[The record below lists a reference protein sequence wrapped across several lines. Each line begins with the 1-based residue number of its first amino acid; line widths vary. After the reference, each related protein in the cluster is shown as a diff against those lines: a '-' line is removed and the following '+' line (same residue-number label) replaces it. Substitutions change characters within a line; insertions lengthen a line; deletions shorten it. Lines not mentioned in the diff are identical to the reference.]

1 MKTLKE
7 ILSQPLDLESFMVH
21 EHIIGGET
29 VRLIQP
35 QHIGCKW
42 TQDNSIFRSL
52 VIDSNN
58 NIVSAS
64 WKKFV
69 NWGEK
74 PEHFPVPK
82 DITKCELVNKE
93 DGSTAIFSLW
103 KKNLV
108 IRTRGTVDATKMD
121 NGHEIAYFQN
131 KYPQIMTI
139 LEEYNESISMVFEW
153 LSPLNQIV
161 LKVEEPELILTGI
174 IYHEDYSYMPQAELD
189 DFASNHKFKRP
200 IRYRFKDLAEM
211 LEKVPSMKGIEG
223 LCVYHQDGQQIHK
236 LKTETYLQLHRFK
249 EHANIESVIDLY
261 FGYEKPSYSEFEE
274 KLTQQFDWECFNMVR
289 GFASQVCDGMKEVN
303 KILSYMN
310 LKVDE
315 VRHLSKK
322 DAALTILQAYGETN
336 RSQFAFSI
344 LNGKPLTND
353 QVKKLLY
360 QVLKNS

>member
-1 MKTLKE
+1 MKIQLKDYNLEDFAIKE
-7 ILSQPLDLESFMVH
+7 ISFCN
-21 EHIIGGET
+21 T
-29 VRLIQP
+29 KACLINP
-35 QHIGCKW
+35 KHIGTKF
-42 TQDNSIFRSL
+42 TKDNSIFRSSIWSIEGEL
-52 VIDSNN
+52 L
-58 NIVSAS
+58 SAGF
-64 WKKFV
+64 KKFV
-69 NWGEK
+69 NWGEN
-74 PEHFPVPK
+74 PENFPLPK
-82 DITKCELVNKE
+82 DISKCQLVDKM
-93 DGSTAIFSLW
+93 DGSLCIIDFHNGELSM
-103 KKNLV
+103 
-108 IRTRGTVDATKMD
+108 RTRGTSSYTSLSNFKDFEMCLDKYSQIKD
-121 NGHEIAYFQN
+121 ILYQCPNLSLLFEITTPN
-131 KYPQIMTI
+131 LKII
-139 LEEYNESISMVFEW
+139 LDYGYVPDIT
-153 LSPLNQIV
+153 
-161 LKVEEPELILTGI
+161 LIGI
-174 IYHEDYSYMPQAELD
+174 INKEDYSYMPQAELD

-322 DAALTILQAYGETN
+322 NAALIILQAYGETN